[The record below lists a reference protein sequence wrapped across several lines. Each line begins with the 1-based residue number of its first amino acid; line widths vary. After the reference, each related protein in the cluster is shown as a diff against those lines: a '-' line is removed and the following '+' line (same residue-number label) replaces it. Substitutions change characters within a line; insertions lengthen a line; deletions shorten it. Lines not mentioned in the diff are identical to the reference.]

1 MPISELK
8 LAKELI
14 RRPSITPKDA
24 GAINILA
31 KKLRSLGFKCQLI
44 NFKNIKNLYAKLGKS
59 SPNFCYAGHTD
70 VVPPGNISD
79 WSVNPFKP
87 TVKNNKLI
95 GRGANDMKASIACFV
110 AAVSRFKAKNKKFNG
125 SISLLITGDEE
136 GVAINGTKRVVE
148 YLKRKREKINF
159 CLVGEPTNP
168 NKLGEMIKIGRRGS
182 ITGRLTITGTQGHVA
197 YPHRANNPSNT
208 IVNILKRIKETKLDN
223 GTKKVVKYLKRKK
236 EKINFCL
243 VGEPT
248 NPNKLGEMIKI
259 GRRGSITG
267 RLTVIGT
274 QGHVAYPHIANNP
287 SNTLVKILKKIKEVK
302 LDKGTKNFQPS
313 NLEITKINIDN
324 HTDNVIP
331 GSANAVFNIRYN
343 DKHSSSSL
351 KRKLNKIFRSI
362 TRKAK
367 CKFNI
372 KYEVSGEA
380 FLTKPN
386 KTTYMIQNTIKKIT
400 GIKPK
405 LSTAGGT
412 SDARFIRKIA
422 PCLEFGLVG
431 KTMHK
436 IDESVP
442 LPDLKKL
449 TNIYL
454 NILENYFK

>member
-70 VVPPGNISD
+70 VVPPGNISE

-110 AAVSRFKAKNKKFNG
+110 AAVSKFKAKNKKFKG

-136 GVAINGTKRVVE
+136 GIAINGTKRVIE
-148 YLKRKREKINF
+148 
-159 CLVGEPTNP
+159 
-168 NKLGEMIKIGRRGS
+168 
-182 ITGRLTITGTQGHVA
+182 
-197 YPHRANNPSNT
+197 
-208 IVNILKRIKETKLDN
+208 
-223 GTKKVVKYLKRKK
+223 YLKRKK

-267 RLTVIGT
+267 RLSIIGT
-274 QGHVAYPHIANNP
+274 QGHVAYPHRANNP
-287 SNTLVKILKKIKEVK
+287 SNTIVNILKRIREIK
-302 LDKGTKNFQPS
+302 LDKGTKNFQAS

-324 HTDNVIP
+324 NADNVIP
-331 GSANAVFNIRYN
+331 SSANAVFNIRFN
-343 DKHSSSSL
+343 NRHSSNSL
-351 KRKLNKIFRSI
+351 KRKLNAIFKSI
-362 TRKAK
+362 VKKAK
-367 CKFNI
+367 CKFRV

-386 KTTYMIQNTIKKIT
+386 KTTYMIQNVIKKIT
-400 GIKPK
+400 RIKPK

-412 SDARFIRKIA
+412 SDARFIRKIV

-442 LPDLKKL
+442 VSDLKKL
-449 TNIYL
+449 TNIYQ

>member
-1 MPISELK
+1 MSINELK

-24 GAINILA
+24 GAINLLA
-31 KKLRSLGFKCQLI
+31 KNLRSLGFKCQII
-44 NFKNIKNLYAKLGKS
+44 NFKNVKNLYAKLGKL

-70 VVPPGNISD
+70 VVPPGNINE

-110 AAVSRFKAKNKKFNG
+110 AAVSKFKKKNKKFKG

-136 GVAINGTKRVVE
+136 GLAIHGTKRVVK

-182 ITGRLTITGTQGHVA
+182 ITGRLTVIGVQGHVA
-197 YPHRANNPSNT
+197 YPHRANNPSNS
-208 IVNILKRIKETKLDN
+208 
-223 GTKKVVKYLKRKK
+223 
-236 EKINFCL
+236 
-243 VGEPT
+243 
-248 NPNKLGEMIKI
+248 M
-259 GRRGSITG
+259 
-267 RLTVIGT
+267 
-274 QGHVAYPHIANNP
+274 
-287 SNTLVKILKKIKEVK
+287 VKILKKLKEIK
-302 LDKGTKNFQPS
+302 LDKGTKNFQAS

-324 HTDNVIP
+324 HADNVIP
-331 GSANAVFNIRYN
+331 GSAEAVFNIRFN
-343 DKHSSSSL
+343 NRHSSSSL
-351 KRKLNKIFRSI
+351 KRKLNSIFKSI
-362 TRKAK
+362 TKKTK
-367 CKFNI
+367 CRFSV
-372 KYEVSGEA
+372 KYETSGEA

-386 KTTYMIQNTIKKIT
+386 KTTYMVQNTIKKIT
-400 GIKPK
+400 RIKPQ
-405 LSTAGGT
+405 LSTSGGT

-442 LPDLKKL
+442 LSDLKKL

-454 NILENYFK
+454 KILENYFK